1 MISSASLKG
10 PNLCCETSRRRIAR
24 VPSPT
29 GHLSKVASSALG
41 QRIDWKI
48 YGPRWVNAACVGLVA
63 TGLVAMGLQTAIAN
77 ATEICLLPGGHPV
90 SQASGVVQEDSGTGP
105 FCGRVPVKSFP
116 MGSQISKTMHKVKAV
131 GSKGWEPS
139 PEGVAVRKI
148 SKAGFDVTPLTA
160 SEKAKDAQ
168 SLSNF
173 QKHVTLE
180 QGTERAFTGRTVNGY
195 AHDNKKKGIYVGAIG
210 GLPLFSSETKYDSGT
225 GWPSFYAPI
234 DAEHVIEIQD
244 NSIPFMQRVEVID
257 ARSGAHLGHVFND
270 GPQPTGKRYC
280 MNAAALKFIPE
291 GEELPPESRPTQ

>member
-1 MISSASLKG
+1 
-10 PNLCCETSRRRIAR
+10 
-24 VPSPT
+24 
-29 GHLSKVASSALG
+29 
-41 QRIDWKI
+41 
-48 YGPRWVNAACVGLVA
+48 
-63 TGLVAMGLQTAIAN
+63 
-77 ATEICLLPGGHPV
+77 
-90 SQASGVVQEDSGTGP
+90 
-105 FCGRVPVKSFP
+105 
-116 MGSQISKTMHKVKAV
+116 MHKVKAV